1 MERRWFII
9 IDILL
14 DFMAF
19 TNFNSY
25 NYSYW
30 ILFCHS
36 SPPLQPLLSVL
47 HQCTQQAHVQL
58 QTQQPAQSQAQ
69 PQRKQQCTQGRS
81 RNRLQNEILLLR
93 ATNPAFKQRQRQLL
107 AQSIQ
112 DQQFTKH
119 NNHEQQHKNKL
130 MYKRDLDF
138 RIQRSNNIQE

>member
-1 MERRWFII
+1 M
-9 IDILL
+9 
-14 DFMAF
+14 
-19 TNFNSY
+19 
-25 NYSYW
+25 
-30 ILFCHS
+30 
-36 SPPLQPLLSVL
+36 LSVL